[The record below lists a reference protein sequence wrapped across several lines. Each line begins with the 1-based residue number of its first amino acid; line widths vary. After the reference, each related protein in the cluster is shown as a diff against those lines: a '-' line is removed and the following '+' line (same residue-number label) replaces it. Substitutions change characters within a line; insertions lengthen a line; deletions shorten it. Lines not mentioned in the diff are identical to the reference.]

1 MIIVYQLNN
10 LLKDSEARLNL
21 ASNVSE
27 TLNQMFGRAFAR
39 MKNFDQNNPHHCY
52 DLLIHTLQTVAGLDR
67 FCNDSEVLPMLRV
80 AALFHDIGKP
90 SVAQEKNG
98 RSVFYGHA
106 AKSAEISA
114 PLLTQIG
121 YSQDEVSLVLFYIA
135 HHDDFISFKLRDEM
149 PDKPNPYIKE
159 INKNNIE
166 SQIKSTIRKCRE
178 MGSYIPSKYDYL
190 NLMDL
195 CCADASAQSE
205 HVVMNGVCV
214 DGSKQKIKRMKA
226 IKKIIEELSVDKGDI

>member
-1 MIIVYQLNN
+1 MTTVDELKA
-10 LLKDSEARLNL
+10 LLE
-21 ASNVSE
+21 E
-27 TLNQMFGRAFAR
+27 TKSILSWDIDELKRVLGHAFASI
-39 MKNFDQNNPHHCY
+39 KNFDQNNPHHCY
-52 DLLIHTLQTVAGLDR
+52 DLLTHTLQTVARLDMY
-67 FCNDSEVLPMLRV
+67 CNDVDALPLLRV

-90 SVAQEKNG
+90 SVVQEKNG

-106 AKSAEISA
+106 AKSAEIA
-114 PLLTQIG
+114 EPLLAQIG

-159 INKNNIE
+159 INKNNVE
-166 SQIKSTIRKCRE
+166 SQIKSTMRKCRE
-178 MGSYIPSKYDYL
+178 SGSYIPSKHDYL

-205 HVVMNGVCV
+205 HVVMNGVCI

-226 IKKIIEELSVDKGDI
+226 IRKIIEELSVGKGAI

>member
-1 MIIVYQLNN
+1 MITKDELTSLMENINGISSKN
-10 LLKDSEARLNL
+10 LEDLYEKLGSD
-21 ASNVSE
+21 
-27 TLNQMFGRAFAR
+27 FAN
-39 MKNFDQNNPHHCY
+39 MKGFDQNNPHHCY
-52 DLLIHTLQTVAGLDR
+52 DLLTHTLQTVAGLDR
-67 FCNDSEVLPMLRV
+67 FCDNAEALPMLRV

-90 SVAQEKNG
+90 CVVQEKNG

-114 PLLTQIG
+114 SLLTQIG

-135 HHDDFISFKLRDEM
+135 HHDDFISFKLKDEM
-149 PDKPNPYIKE
+149 QDKPNPYIKE
-159 INKNNIE
+159 INKNNVA
-166 SQIKSTIRKCRE
+166 SQIISTIRKCRAS
-178 MGSYIPSKYDYL
+178 GSYIPSKRDYL

-214 DGSKQKIKRMKA
+214 DGSKHKIKRMKA

>member
-1 MIIVYQLNN
+1 MITKDELTLLMENINGISPTN
-10 LLKDSEARLNL
+10 LEDLYSKLGSD
-21 ASNVSE
+21 
-27 TLNQMFGRAFAR
+27 FAN

-52 DLLIHTLQTVAGLDR
+52 DLLTHTLQTVADLDR
-67 FCNDSEVLPMLRV
+67 FCNDAEVLPMLRV

-90 SVAQEKNG
+90 SVAQKKNG

-106 AKSAEISA
+106 AKSAEIA
-114 PLLTQIG
+114 KPLLEQIG
-121 YSQDEVSLVLFYIA
+121 YSRSEIDRILFYIA
-135 HHDDFISFKLRDEM
+135 HHDDFISFKLKDEM
-149 PDKPNPYIKE
+149 QDKPNPYIKE
-159 INKNNIE
+159 INKNNVA
-166 SQIKSTIRKCRE
+166 SQIISTIRKCRAS
-178 MGSYIPSKYDYL
+178 GSYIPSKRDYL

-214 DGSKQKIKRMKA
+214 DGSKHKIKRMKA

>member
-1 MIIVYQLNN
+1 MISALQLNKFLN
-10 LLKDSEARLNL
+10 CSFSISRLDTEDL
-21 ASNVSE
+21 IQE
-27 TLNQMFGRAFAR
+27 FGQAFAS
-39 MKNFDQNNPHHCY
+39 MKGFNQNNPHHSF
-52 DLLIHTLQTVAGLDR
+52 DLLTHTLQTVAGLDTY
-67 FCNDSEVLPMLRV
+67 CNDTDALPLLRV

-90 SVAQEKNG
+90 SVVQEKNG

-106 AKSAEISA
+106 ARSAEIAA
-114 PLLTQIG
+114 PLLAQIG
-121 YSQDEVSLVLFYIA
+121 YSQEEVSLILFYVA

-159 INKNNIE
+159 INKNNVE
-166 SQIKSTIRKCRE
+166 HQIKGTMRKCKE
-178 MGSYIPSKYDYL
+178 LGSYIPSKHDYL

-205 HVVMNGVCV
+205 HVLMNGACI

-226 IKKIIEELSVDKGDI
+226 IRKIIEELSVRRGDI

>member
-1 MIIVYQLNN
+1 MITRDELTSLLENINRISSTN
-10 LLKDSEARLNL
+10 LEDLYEKLGSD
-21 ASNVSE
+21 
-27 TLNQMFGRAFAR
+27 FAK
-39 MKNFDQNNPHHCY
+39 MKGFDQNNPHHCY
-52 DLLIHTLQTVAGLDR
+52 DLLTHTLQTVAGLDKY
-67 FCNDSEVLPMLRV
+67 CNDADALPLLRV
-80 AALFHDIGKP
+80 AALFHDIGKH
-90 SVAQEKNG
+90 VVFQEKNG

-159 INKNNIE
+159 INKNNVE

-178 MGSYIPSKYDYL
+178 TGSYIPSKHDYL

-205 HVVMNGVCV
+205 HVIMNGVCV
-214 DGSKQKIKRMKA
+214 DGSEQKIKRMKG
-226 IKKIIEELSVDKGDI
+226 IKKIIEEVSVDKGDI